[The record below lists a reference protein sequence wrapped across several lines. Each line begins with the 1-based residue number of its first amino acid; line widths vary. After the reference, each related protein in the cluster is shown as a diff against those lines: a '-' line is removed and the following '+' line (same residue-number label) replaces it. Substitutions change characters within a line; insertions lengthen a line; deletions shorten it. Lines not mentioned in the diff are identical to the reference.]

1 MDWLTSLYPQIKK
14 FLLDQLPEHWPDLD
28 KLANAWIGTD
38 IIPEIIPLVA
48 ACKAVGGD
56 PLDTVSIGAAILAA
70 EISVRILD
78 DVQDRDKPNA
88 LYQQVG
94 LARALNYADAFKT
107 LAFKIIG
114 EVSLSK
120 QALGVRLYQ
129 AFVECYFIALAGQD
143 RDLRGAGGSW
153 EEYWQMIEMKT
164 AYIYSTTAAL
174 GAMLG
179 TKKVKLI
186 EACKTYGYHLGI
198 AIQIFNDLEGI
209 WEAKG
214 DSDLTCGRVTLPL
227 LYGIHCD
234 RPEREELITLI
245 GDHQISLN
253 ASKIKE
259 ILAIIDA
266 KGYLV
271 WLALKQ
277 REQALKAIQICPDEE
292 GRLALESR
300 FTAMFGNIE
309 ELIEKNTK
317 SSYSDTLDQ
326 GSTALPPKTL
336 DVYNSHS
343 EQPFSSYRSIGLSL
357 RRNLRN

>member
-14 FLLDQLPEHWPDLD
+14 FLLEQLPEHWPDLYQ
-28 KLANAWIGTD
+28 LANGWIDTE

-48 ACKAVGGD
+48 ACKAVAGN
-56 PLDTVSIGAAILAA
+56 PLDTIGIGAAILAA

-78 DVQDRDKPNA
+78 DVQDRDKSKA

-114 EVSLSK
+114 EISLSK
-120 QALGVRLYQ
+120 QALGVKLYQ

-164 AYIYSTTAAL
+164 AYIYSTTATL

-234 RPEREELITLI
+234 RPEREELIALI
-245 GDHQISLN
+245 EHNQIALHS
-253 ASKIKE
+253 SRIKE
-259 ILAIIDA
+259 ILDSINT
-266 KGYLV
+266 KGYLI

-277 REQALKAIQICPDEE
+277 REKALQAIRVCPDEE
-292 GRLALESR
+292 GKLALESR
-300 FTAMFGNIE
+300 FTGMFGNIK
-309 ELIEKNTK
+309 ELLNENIKL
-317 SSYSDTLDQ
+317 SYTEPFEQ
-326 GSTALPPKTL
+326 GSK
-336 DVYNSHS
+336 DFEIYNTNSK
-343 EQPFSSYRSIGLSL
+343 QPIYSYRSNGLSIRKKL
-357 RRNLRN
+357 RK